1 MISGTVTDENTG
13 LPIAGAWVYA
23 QDGTGDDIR
32 SVSTGAFGVHK
43 LTGLPPDFYKIY
55 MHNNQGYLDEWY
67 DNLIYQGNWDGGYVS
82 TT

>member
-1 MISGTVTDENTG
+1 M
-13 LPIAGAWVYA
+13 
-23 QDGTGDDIR
+23 
-32 SVSTGAFGVHK
+32 STGAFGVHK